1 MSNHSIAFQ
10 STPENLELLM
20 EAFFKVEP
28 KEHVKAWNWYQLT
41 KHNDARMD
49 AVNEA
54 VKVLSTRGE
63 ICYNN
68 KY

>member
-1 MSNHSIAFQ
+1 MQNIAFQ

-41 KHNDARMD
+41 KDNDKRFD

-54 VKVLSTRGE
+54 VKALSKRGMIE
-63 ICYNN
+63 YQERI
-68 KY
+68 

>member
-28 KEHVKAWNWYQLT
+28 KEHVKAWNWHQLT
-41 KHNDARMD
+41 KDNDVRNN

-54 VKVLSTRGE
+54 VKALSKRGMIE
-63 ICYNN
+63 Y
-68 KY
+68 KGRF